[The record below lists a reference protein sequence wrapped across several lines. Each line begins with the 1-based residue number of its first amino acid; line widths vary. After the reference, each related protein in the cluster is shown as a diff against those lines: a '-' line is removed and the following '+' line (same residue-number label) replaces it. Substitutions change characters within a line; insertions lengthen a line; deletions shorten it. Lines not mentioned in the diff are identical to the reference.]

1 MTMLNSIGWVAT
13 AVFASSYFFRRPA
26 TLRKIQAGAALLW
39 VAYGFLIGAMPVV
52 VANVIVAAAAVYSSF
67 TARRGTRSSELE
79 SEAIAAPVA
88 DSDS

>member
-13 AVFASSYFFRRPA
+13 AVFASSYFFRRA
-26 TLRKIQAGAALLW
+26 TTLRKIQAAAALLW

-67 TARRGTRSSELE
+67 TAQRKARLSQLNAEAMNAPGNE
-79 SEAIAAPVA
+79 S
-88 DSDS
+88 

>member
-26 TLRKIQAGAALLW
+26 ALRAIQAGAALLW
-39 VAYGFLIGAMPVV
+39 VAYGLLIGAMPVV
-52 VANVIVAAAAVYSSF
+52 VANVIVAAAAVYSSI
-67 TARRGTRSSELE
+67 AQRKARSS
-79 SEAIAAPVA
+79 SQPAAEAVGARMP